1 MTTTTRTLTDG
12 RQIIVTTERHSYRT
26 RVYAY
31 VPGAARSVYVGS
43 LMRPAC
49 PENIERISKGLSR
62 MYRAGFSQGYPA
74 PGRSWESPVLYK
86 TSRKAVDFL
95 VAKAQEEGLV

>member
-1 MTTTTRTLTDG
+1 MTTTTRTLSDG

-31 VPGAARSVYVGS
+31 VPGAPRSVYVGS

-62 MYRAGFSQGYPA
+62 LYRAGFSDTYGC
-74 PGRSWESPVLYK
+74 GKSWEGPVLYK

-95 VAKAQEEGLV
+95 VSKAQEEGLV